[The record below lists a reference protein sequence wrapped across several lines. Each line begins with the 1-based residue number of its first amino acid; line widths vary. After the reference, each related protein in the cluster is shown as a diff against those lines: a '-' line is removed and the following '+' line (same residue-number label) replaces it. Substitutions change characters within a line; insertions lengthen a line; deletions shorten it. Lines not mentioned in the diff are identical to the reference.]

1 MIEERIKIND
11 STREEVSEI
20 LELYRE
26 VGDTEATS
34 TAIVDLM
41 SRAYAEGYSFARK
54 ESGLIDSNTADFAPI
69 IEFFPI

>member
-1 MIEERIKIND
+1 MIEERIRIND

-54 ESGLIDSNTADFAPI
+54 ESGLIDEAVEAL
-69 IEFFPI
+69 

>member
-1 MIEERIKIND
+1 MREIMIEERIKIND

-54 ESGLIDSNTADFAPI
+54 ESGLIDEAVEAL
-69 IEFFPI
+69 